1 MIKVTARKRKKG
13 WKVQMEGHAGS
24 GEAGHD
30 LVCAAASML
39 LQGCV
44 YGLKKHGAGIR
55 EQMTKGK
62 ATIYT
67 TRGVEADA
75 RVETMLDGLE
85 LLAVSYPDNVT
96 MTWDIEAGEEEYHD
110 HHQQCI

>member
-1 MIKVTARKRKKG
+1 MIRVMARKRRKG

-24 GEAGHD
+24 GETGHD

-44 YGLKKHGAGIR
+44 YGLKKHGTGIR
-55 EQMTKGK
+55 EQMAKGK

-75 RVETMLDGLE
+75 RVEAMLDGLE
-85 LLAVSYPDNVT
+85 LLAVSYPDNVA
-96 MTWDIEAGEEEYHD
+96 MMWDIEAGEEGYHD
-110 HHQQCI
+110 NHQ